1 MTLLEKI
8 KDIVK
13 SNLTDFHFYYDLR
26 QMQNVT
32 ADDCSFPAV
41 WFEEYYA
48 GRMIR
53 TRFDWQREVTL
64 ELHFLQ
70 LVPMQ
75 GVAEDRERVR
85 EWLLYNGVEPFI
97 QAMSAEAR
105 ANGWTEITEYQCDPE
120 PPMFDANATGVLLR
134 FTMLLPSCLLQPEPT
149 PPTPPEL
156 EPETT
161 NENEQDN
168 EGA

>member
-1 MTLLEKI
+1 MTLLETI
-8 KDIVK
+8 KAAATQVQG
-13 SNLTDFHFYYDLR
+13 FAFYYDLR

-32 ADDCSFPAV
+32 ADDCSFPAI

-48 GRMIR
+48 SRMMF
-53 TRFDWQREVTL
+53 TRYSWQREVTL

-85 EWLLYNGVEPFI
+85 EWLIYNGVEPFI
-97 QAMSAEAR
+97 GIMSAMAR
-105 ANGWTEITEYQCDPE
+105 ENGWSEIEEYQCDPE
-120 PPMFDANATGVLLR
+120 PPLFDANATGVLLR
-134 FTMLLPSCLLQPEPT
+134 FTLLAPTCMMQPEPT
-149 PPTPPEL
+149 PPTPPES

-161 NENEQDN
+161 NENEQGN
-168 EGA
+168 EVA

>member
-1 MTLLEKI
+1 MTLLESI
-8 KDIVK
+8 KAAAEQLEGF
-13 SNLTDFHFYYDLR
+13 SFYYDLR

-32 ADDCSFPAV
+32 ADDCKFPAI

-48 GRMIR
+48 SRIIR

-64 ELHFLQ
+64 ELHFLE

-75 GVAEDRERVR
+75 GVAEEREKVR

-97 QAMSAEAR
+97 ELMSEKAR
-105 ANGWTEITEYQCDPE
+105 ENGWTEITEYQCDPE
-120 PPMFDANATGVLLR
+120 PPLFDANATGILLR
-134 FTMLLPSCLLQPEPT
+134 FTMIVPTCQIQPEPT
-149 PPTPPEL
+149 PPTPPET

-161 NENEQDN
+161 NENEQNN